1 MFNVTIIIFTVNIF
15 LIFVFI
21 EVILCHATKLDKEQ
35 QEHSDNSQL
44 KFIKEIGERN
54 SQLPTT

>member
-15 LIFVFI
+15 LIFAFI

-35 QEHSDNSQL
+35 QEYSDNSQL
-44 KFIKEIGERN
+44 KFIKEIGEGYNGRR
-54 SQLPTT
+54 

>member
-1 MFNVTIIIFTVNIF
+1 MAIIIFTVNIF

-21 EVILCHATKLDKEQ
+21 EVILCHAMKRDKEQ

-44 KFIKEIGERN
+44 KFIKEIGEGHNGRR
-54 SQLPTT
+54 